1 MDALQ
6 LGAETAKK
14 ERRAP
19 EQKKVGKCESLHAAV
34 AALQL
39 FKSLLYFSRP
49 GQVQPADISEASC
62 QATMCFPGLR
72 GLCQA
77 FRGDLRWMKEAQAP
91 ASPATFFAFP
101 TCTSAGDPLGL
112 ELAGESVS
120 SQKNPSFCGI
130 LRVVRL
136 GLRVVTANRVNVL
149 GSGSAMR
156 IGRCG
161 TAAGLRGGCGAA
173 VAGAAVGR
181 LRGGCGA
188 AGLPGGCGIRERF
201 RAGWGDTP
209 AERGVHENTKNCG
222 IRARR
227 FRVKWGDTPAD
238 LGVHENTKNCGIRAR
253 RFRVKWGDTPADL
266 GVHENTKNCGIRARR
281 FRVKWGDT
289 PAERGVHENTKNCGI
304 RARRFRV
311 KWGDTPADL
320 GVHENTKNCGIRA
333 RRFRVKWGDTPADL
347 GVHENTKNCG
357 IRARRF
363 RVKWGT
369 LQPIWGCT
377 KTTKSRQN

>member
-1 MDALQ
+1 M
-6 LGAETAKK
+6 
-14 ERRAP
+14 
-19 EQKKVGKCESLHAAV
+19 
-34 AALQL
+34 QL

-161 TAAGLRGGCGAA
+161 TAAGLRGCGVAAGRLWLGRLWGGCGAA
-173 VAGAAVGR
+173 VGLRGCGAAAGR

-188 AGLPGGCGIRERF
+188 AAAVGLRGGCALDTKTAEFASDFGPGGGTLQPRGGCTKTQKTAEF
-201 RAGWGDTP
+201 AQGDF
-209 AERGVHENTKNCG
+209 GSSG
-222 IRARR
+222 
-227 FRVKWGDTPAD
+227 
-238 LGVHENTKNCGIRAR
+238 
-253 RFRVKWGDTPADL
+253 
-266 GVHENTKNCGIRARR
+266 
-281 FRVKWGDT
+281 
-289 PAERGVHENTKNCGI
+289 
-304 RARRFRV
+304 
-311 KWGDTPADL
+311 
-320 GVHENTKNCGIRA
+320 
-333 RRFRVKWGDTPADL
+333 
-347 GVHENTKNCG
+347 
-357 IRARRF
+357 
-363 RVKWGT
+363 GT

-377 KTTKSRQN
+377 KTQKTAEFAQGDFGSSGGHSSRFGGARKPQNHGKINWFISPPCPTHRRIHFKNSGTYSSRFSCFPVINTFCGRFPQLICWSRQ

>member
-1 MDALQ
+1 MDALHF
-6 LGAETAKK
+6 GAETAKK

-77 FRGDLRWMKEAQAP
+77 FQGDLRWMKEAQAP

-188 AGLPGGCGIRERF
+188 AGLRGGCGAAAGRLWGGCGCGAAGWLRTGHENGGIRERF

-253 RFRVKWGDTPADL
+253 RFRVKWG
-266 GVHENTKNCGIRARR
+266 
-281 FRVKWGDT
+281 
-289 PAERGVHENTKNCGI
+289 
-304 RARRFRV
+304 
-311 KWGDTPADL
+311 
-320 GVHENTKNCGIRA
+320 
-333 RRFRVKWGDTPADL
+333 
-347 GVHENTKNCG
+347 
-357 IRARRF
+357 
-363 RVKWGT
+363 T